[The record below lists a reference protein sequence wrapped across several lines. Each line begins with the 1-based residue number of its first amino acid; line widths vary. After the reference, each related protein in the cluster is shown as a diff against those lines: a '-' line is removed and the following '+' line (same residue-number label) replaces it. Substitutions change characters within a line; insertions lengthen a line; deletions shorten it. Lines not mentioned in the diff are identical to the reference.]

1 MKSRVLIVV
10 SLVAVVVFSCLF
22 AAQQPLA
29 KEPEKKTDRASIP
42 SRGVVLERVHTI
54 NQEVVRSY
62 PGMVRASRTAKLAFR
77 VSGPLI
83 RVNIKPGDAVKKGAL
98 LMQIDPQDYK
108 DHIQVLE
115 AQKAGA
121 VAQLETAKLDFA
133 RVEKLF
139 AKKVVADVD
148 YDHSR
153 SAVNILNAS
162 VNAINAQLKIAGHQ
176 LAYTSLKAPYDGI
189 VTFQQVENYEM
200 VQAGMVVVGLH
211 DISTL
216 EIGIKVSENEIAAHG
231 LSRGKPALATFPS
244 RPDKAFELI
253 LKEWNTEADPVTR
266 TYGMVFSMSAPED
279 FMVLPGMTAEVVWSN
294 PEKQPDLITIPAR
307 AIVTDKTGGTS
318 VWVFDERSS
327 TALKKKVEVGDL
339 KGSSRIVVKKGL
351 TIGEQIV
358 TDGVDFITLN
368 MKLNSITIKGQA
380 E

>member
-1 MKSRVLIVV
+1 VV
-10 SLVAVVVFSCLF
+10 SVVAVVLSCLF
-22 AAQQPLA
+22 AAHQSLA

-42 SRGVVLERVHTI
+42 SRGVVLERVHAM

-62 PGMVRASRTAKLAFR
+62 PGTVRADRTAKLAFR
-77 VSGPLI
+77 VSGPLV
-83 RVNIKPGDAVKKGAL
+83 RVNIKPGDAVKKGEL

-108 DHIQVLE
+108 DHIQVLA

-121 VAQLETAKLDFA
+121 VSQLETAKLDFA

-139 AKKVVADVD
+139 AKKVIADVD

-153 SAVNILNAS
+153 SAVNILKAS
-162 VNAINAQLKIAGHQ
+162 VNAINAQLKMAEHQ

-216 EIGIKVSENEIAAHG
+216 EIGIKVPENEIAAHG

-266 TYGMVFSMSAPED
+266 TYGMVFSMPAPED
-279 FMVLPGMTAEVVWSN
+279 FMVLPGMTAEVVWSK
-294 PEKQPDLITIPAR
+294 PQKKPDLITIPAR
-307 AIVTDKTGGTS
+307 AIVTDKTGDTS
-318 VWVFDERSS
+318 VWVFDESSS

-339 KGSSRIVVKKGL
+339 KGSSRIIIKKGL
-351 TIGEQIV
+351 AIGEQIV